1 MTNITE
7 KDIELAR
14 EAIET
19 AKQFVPVRFAQ
30 VHDRLA
36 YALEQ
41 LSKSEQQE
49 EPEDE

>member
-1 MTNITE
+1 MT
-7 KDIELAR
+7 KDKIELAR

-41 LSKSEQQE
+41 LSKSGQQE

>member
-7 KDIELAR
+7 KDLELAR

-30 VHDRLA
+30 VHDRLS
-36 YALEQ
+36 YALER
-41 LSKSEQQE
+41 LSKSGQQE
-49 EPEDE
+49 ETEDE

>member
-7 KDIELAR
+7 KDLKLAR

-30 VHDRLA
+30 VHDRLT

-41 LSKSEQQE
+41 LA
-49 EPEDE
+49 EPKKDDSDD